1 MADTPRP
8 TDAELLAELGP
19 LAAVIADKLRTVP
32 VRLGPAGTD
41 DLISELTIAVAVY
54 IGRDVLPAD
63 ALALANPP
71 RPADTE
77 WAIEYQRHSTGEW
90 LDWGVS
96 HPDRSG
102 AQQLWDHMVDGSKWP
117 LRLVRRVTSH
127 ITEAEY
133 TPATEEEDTQ
143 RREPHPTQAD
153 VDHAVAVLDRFQS
166 QSTTDQERQAEEV
179 VHGCPPDGSGLTP
192 CCGRTPFELPL
203 GDRISSEAPTT
214 CPGAPS

>member
-1 MADTPRP
+1 VADTPRP

-19 LAAVIADKLRTVP
+19 LAAVIADKVRTVP
-32 VRLGPAGTD
+32 VRLGPGGTD
-41 DLISELTIAVAVY
+41 DLVSEITLAVAVY
-54 IGRDVLPAD
+54 VGREVLPAD

-96 HPDRSG
+96 HPDREG
-102 AQQLWDHMVDGSKWP
+102 AQQLWDHMTDGSKWP

-133 TPATEEEDTQ
+133 TPATEGEDAP
-143 RREPHPTQAD
+143 RKEPHPTQAD
-153 VDHAVAVLDRFQS
+153 VDHAMTVLAKFQGRD
-166 QSTTDQERQAEEV
+166 TTESV
-179 VHGCPPDGSGLTP
+179 CPNCKGSGLDP
-192 CCGRTPFELPL
+192 RHNGEF
-203 GDRISSEAPTT
+203 A
-214 CPGAPS
+214 CPDCQPAVETQQDGAPS